1 LTNNRQHDRHPRR
14 KVLTLLVALS
24 LLASASACGDDD
36 DEGATDGPEDTE
48 NPEPVTLRFSWWGS
62 DSRHEYTQQLI
73 DLYEAANEHV
83 TIEPEFTEFESYLDR
98 LSTSV
103 AGGDTPDVIQMDARW
118 LREFAN
124 DGVLLNLDDHEGEEL
139 DMSQLDETMLP
150 TGQVDGTTYAIPT
163 GVNTFSIVTDPAVF
177 EAAGV
182 DMPDDETWTWDD
194 YVETATQISANSPD
208 GTFGAQ
214 DMGFNETSLE
224 IFLRQH
230 GQALFNE
237 DGTDLD
243 FDAELAEEWWQ
254 ISLDMRDAGA
264 EPSAAESVEIQNAS
278 IDQSLIA
285 TNRAGMAT
293 YHSNQLAALTEG
305 AGRELQPLRW
315 PSDEEGNSGMYLKA
329 TMYWSA
335 AADSEH
341 PEEAVRF
348 IDWLVNAPE
357 AAELLLS
364 DRGVH
369 INAELREQIT
379 DQLGPADA
387 LATEFVAE
395 VTPELEDPPPVPPV
409 GAGEVQDIIQ
419 RINEEVLFDRLSVE
433 DAVQQFM
440 DEARAAI
447 GAG

>member
-1 LTNNRQHDRHPRR
+1 M
-14 KVLTLLVALS
+14 VALLVALS
-24 LLASASACGDDD
+24 LIAASCGDDD
-36 DEGATDGPEDTE
+36 ADDAAGTEEPTE
-48 NPEPVTLRFSWWGS
+48 NPEPVTLRFAWWGS
-62 DSRHEYTQQLI
+62 DSRHEYTQELI
-73 DLYEAANEHV
+73 DLYEAENEHV
-83 TIEPEFTEFESYLDR
+83 SIEPEFTEFEAYLDR

-124 DGVLLNLDDHEGEEL
+124 DGVLLELDDYVDGEL
-139 DMSQLDETMLP
+139 DTSQLDETMLP
-150 TGQVDGTTYAIPT
+150 TGQIDGTTYAIPT

-177 EAAGV
+177 QAAGV
-182 DMPDDETWTWDD
+182 EVPDDESWTWDD
-194 YVETATQISANSPD
+194 YVEVATQVSANSPD

-237 DGTDLD
+237 DGTDLA

-264 EPSAAESVEIQNAS
+264 EPSAAESVEIQNGS

-293 YHSNQLAALTEG
+293 YHSNQLAALTSG

-315 PSDEEGNSGMYLKA
+315 PSGEAGNSGMYLKA

-335 AADSEH
+335 SAESEH
-341 PEEAVRF
+341 PDEAVRF
-348 IDWLVNAPE
+348 INWLVNSQD

-369 INAELREQIT
+369 INTELREQISG
-379 DQLGPADA
+379 QLDAPNA
-387 LATEFVAE
+387 LATDFVAE
-395 VTPELEDPPPVPPV
+395 VTSELEEPPPVPPI

-419 RINEEVLFDRLSVE
+419 RINEEVLFDRLSVA

-440 DEARAAI
+440 DEARTAI

>member
-1 LTNNRQHDRHPRR
+1 MA
-14 KVLTLLVALS
+14 LLVALS
-24 LLASASACGDDD
+24 LVAAACGGDDD
-36 DEGATDGPEDTE
+36 DDAGGGGDGGGGE
-48 NPEPVTLRFSWWGS
+48 PEPVTLRFSWWGA
-62 DSRHEYTQQLI
+62 DDRHEYTQQLI
-73 DLYEAANEHV
+73 DLYEEANPHV
-83 TIEPEFTEFESYLDR
+83 TIEPEFTEFEAYLDR
-98 LSTSV
+98 LSTNV
-103 AGGDTPDVIQMDARW
+103 AGGDTPDVMQMDARW

-124 DGVLLNLDDHEGEEL
+124 DGVLLELDDHIGEDL
-139 DMSQLDETMLP
+139 DTSQLDELMLP
-150 TGQVDGTTYAIPT
+150 TGQVDETTFAIPT
-163 GVNTFSIVTDPAVF
+163 GGNTFTITTDPAVF

-182 DMPDDETWTWDD
+182 EVPDDESWTWDD
-194 YVETATQISANSPD
+194 YVEVATQISENSPD

-214 DMGFNETSLE
+214 DMGFNETALE
-224 IFLRQH
+224 YFLRQH
-230 GQALFNE
+230 GQELYNE

-243 FDAELAEEWWQ
+243 FDAELAAEWWQ

-315 PSDEEGNSGMYLKA
+315 PTDEEGNSGMYLKPS
-329 TMYWSA
+329 MYWA
-335 AADSEH
+335 ASSESEH

-348 IDWLVNAPE
+348 IDWMINSEE

-369 INAELREQIT
+369 INTELRETIA
-379 DQLGPADA
+379 DQLAPADA

-395 VTPELEDPPPVPPV
+395 VIPELEDPPPVPPV

-419 RINEEVLFDRLSVE
+419 RLNEEVLFDRLSPTE
-433 DAVQQFM
+433 AAEQFM